1 MLLTTDQKG
10 AVAELAITKAALELG
25 VEVYRPIADGGR
37 CDLIFG
43 FAQSLVRVQC
53 KWASRRREIVVVR
66 CYSAR
71 RSATGLVHRRYSAGE
86 VDAIAAYCAELD
98 QCFFLPRERFPERT
112 TIQLRLT
119 AARNNQRLGVN
130 WANDYEFGATLW
142 RVLGP

>member
-10 AVAELAITKAALELG
+10 AVAELAITKAAIELG
-25 VEVYRPIADGGR
+25 VEVYRPVADGGR

-43 FAQSLVRVQC
+43 FSQRLVRVQC

-71 RSATGLVHRRYSAGE
+71 RSATGLVHLRSAGE

-98 QCFFLPRERFPERT
+98 RCFFLPRERLPERT
-112 TIQLRLT
+112 TIRLRLT

-130 WANDYEFGATLW
+130 WADDYEFSATLR
-142 RVLGP
+142 RVTGP